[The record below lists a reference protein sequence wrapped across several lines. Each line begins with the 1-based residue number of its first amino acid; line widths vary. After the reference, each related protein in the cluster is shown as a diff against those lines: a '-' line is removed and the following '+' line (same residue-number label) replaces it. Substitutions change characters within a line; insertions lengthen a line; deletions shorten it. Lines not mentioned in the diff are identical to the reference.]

1 MGLQSVLVDRARPL
15 RKVVGSQRV
24 EGTTVVEAQTGDWF
38 RARLT
43 LPEAAEQTQNGRK
56 VTMPSPSLLYS
67 LKDTEGNPIELAA
80 QDRVEVESVQLGSH
94 VWQVTGDPKP
104 IRKKRTLLGYR
115 AQLKRVDEHQVTI
128 PAPVVP

>member
-15 RKVVGSQRV
+15 RKVVGAERV
-24 EGTTVVEAQTGDWF
+24 EGTTVVSAQTGEWF

-43 LPEAAEQTQNGRK
+43 LPEATEQAQNGRK

-67 LKDTEGNPIELAA
+67 LRDVSGNLIELAA
-80 QDRVEVESVQLGSH
+80 QDRVEVESVQLGNY

-115 AQLKRVDEHQVTI
+115 AQLKRVDEHQVQI
-128 PAPVVP
+128 PGAA